1 MYSKNTNWFYSN
13 YTLVLVQL
21 FAIKV
26 YQHLLHRSAEVPG
39 LLIHSHTPTTH
50 LIHVLAPAETLQHAG
65 APV

>member
-1 MYSKNTNWFYSN
+1 M
-13 YTLVLVQL
+13 LVLIQL

-26 YQHLLHRSAEVPG
+26 YQHLLHRSAEAPG

-50 LIHVLAPAETLQHAG
+50 LLHVLAPAATLQHAG